1 MIPKMAYAMGSSSP
15 VFGVVAEV
23 GFELVFVEVAEL
35 LFEPLLPDFVAPLPA
50 SLSLP
55 ALSPVFELELELFEF
70 ELLELLLMLE
80 LLLELELSSSG
91 FGGFGEAS
99 TVNEASACPSSLNCA
114 TSR

>member
-1 MIPKMAYAMGSSSP
+1 MGSSSP

-23 GFELVFVEVAEL
+23 DFELFFVEVAEL

-55 ALSPVFELELELFEF
+55 ALSPVFELELELELFEF
-70 ELLELLLMLE
+70 ELLELLLLLE
-80 LLLELELSSSG
+80 LLFELELSSSG
-91 FGGFGEAS
+91 FGGFGEAF

>member
-55 ALSPVFELELELFEF
+55 ALSPVFELELELE
-70 ELLELLLMLE
+70 
-80 LLLELELSSSG
+80 ELEEPEPQPARPSRVTAAVP
-91 FGGFGEAS
+91 EAIPKKPRRE
-99 TVNEASACPSSLNCA
+99 T
-114 TSR
+114 